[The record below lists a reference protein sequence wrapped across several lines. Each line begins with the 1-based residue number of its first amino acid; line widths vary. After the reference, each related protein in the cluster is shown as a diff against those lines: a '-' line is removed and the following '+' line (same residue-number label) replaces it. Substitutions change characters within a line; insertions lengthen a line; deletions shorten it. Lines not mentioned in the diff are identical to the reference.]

1 MPTPEKKI
9 LRIGIIH
16 NNRIIEE
23 RLFRK
28 PERVTIGQSPENTF
42 VYPLPSFPRA
52 YELFSYRD
60 GVYTFVFP
68 KGLTGK
74 VSSAE
79 DIFDLEELVQ
89 SGKAKAAGEFFRFTM
104 NDETRGKILLGDLT
118 LLFQFVTPPPP
129 VPKLQLPAA
138 AQQSWIRSLDMQ
150 YAVFLLISFLLIAG
164 PMGYMQVW
172 YETKGKYLVS
182 MGKKSR
188 LFQELEAEVEF
199 RTKKEKKEE
208 VVAVAKDEGPKEEEK
223 PVEEAPKE
231 APKKAEKG
239 DASRQA
245 GMKKGDAGESKEARY
260 KKNVENVKKNTLI
273 KFLVGGEGGGDGGPA
288 ASGVAAD
295 KIGEAWD
302 FKGGAQVAQEGD
314 VGQFIGQPKVAG
326 AGGAGG
332 YAKVGGK
339 YTKQKIAVGEVEAAA
354 ARPEMKINLKIGG
367 ELGDKLGTGDIDK
380 GSVSAVF
387 KRRQGAIRHCYEKR
401 LKVNQELSGKIRV
414 MFTIGPAGRV
424 TTIVIKDNSSGD
436 TELGQCISDRIKEW
450 PFPRPSGGSVTFVHT
465 IVLTKG

>member
-1 MPTPEKKI
+1 MATPERKI

-28 PERVTIGQSPENTF
+28 PERITIGQSPENTF
-42 VYPLPSFPRA
+42 VYPLPSFPRS
-52 YELFSYRD
+52 YELFAFKD
-60 GVYTFVFP
+60 GAYTFVFP
-68 KGLTGK
+68 KGLEGK
-74 VSSAE
+74 VSSGE
-79 DIFDLEELVQ
+79 DIFDLDELVQ
-89 SGKAKAAGEFFRFTM
+89 GGKAKAAGEFFRLGL
-104 NDETRGKILLGDLT
+104 NEETRGKILLGDLT

-138 AQQSWIRSLDMQ
+138 AQVSWIRSIDMQ
-150 YAVFLLISFLLIAG
+150 YAVFLLISFLVIAG
-164 PMGYMQVW
+164 PMTYMQVW

-182 MGKKSR
+182 MGKKSK
-188 LFQELEAEVEF
+188 LFQDLEAEVEF
-199 RTKKEKKEE
+199 RQKKEKKEE
-208 VVAVAKDEGPKEEEK
+208 VVEVAKNEGPAEEVKEEK
-223 PVEEAPKE
+223 PVEEAPK
-231 APKKAEKG
+231 AKPAEKPS
-239 DASRQA
+239 AS
-245 GMKKGDAGESKEARY
+245 GKGSKGGEVEDKEKRY

-273 KFLVGGEGGGDGGPA
+273 KFLVGGEGGGEGGPV

-295 KIGEAWD
+295 KIGDAWD

-314 VGQFIGQPKVAG
+314 VGEFIGQPKG
-326 AGGAGG
+326 SGTGGSVYQKGSEK
-332 YAKVGGK
+332 YSGK
-339 YTKQKIAVGEVEAAA
+339 KAIATGEVEAPA
-354 ARPEMKINLKIGG
+354 AREGVKLNLKIGG
-367 ELGDKLGTGDIDK
+367 DLGDAFGAGAVDK

-387 KRRQGAIRHCYEKR
+387 KRRAGAIRHCYEKR

-436 TELGQCISDRIKEW
+436 AELAACISDRIKEW

>member
-1 MPTPEKKI
+1 
-9 LRIGIIH
+9 
-16 NNRIIEE
+16 
-23 RLFRK
+23 
-28 PERVTIGQSPENTF
+28 V
-42 VYPLPSFPRA
+42 
-52 YELFSYRD
+52 
-60 GVYTFVFP
+60 
-68 KGLTGK
+68 
-74 VSSAE
+74 
-79 DIFDLEELVQ
+79 
-89 SGKAKAAGEFFRFTM
+89 AGEFFRFPL
-104 NDETRGKILLGDLT
+104 NDDTRGKILLGDLT
-118 LLFQFVTPPPP
+118 VLFQFVTAPPP

-138 AQQSWIRSLDMQ
+138 AQVSWIRSIDMQ

-164 PMGYMQVW
+164 PMTYTQIW
-172 YETKGKYLVS
+172 YETRGKYLVS
-182 MGKKSR
+182 TGKKSR

-199 RTKKEKKEE
+199 RAKKEKKEE
-208 VVAVAKDEGPKEEEK
+208 VAAVTPDEGPKEDAP

-231 APKKAEKG
+231 APKAKAADKG
-239 DASRQA
+239 EARQA

-288 ASGVAAD
+288 ASGVAAE
-295 KIGEAWD
+295 KIGDAWD

-314 VGQFIGQPKVAG
+314 VGQFIGQPKV
-326 AGGAGG
+326 GGPGGEGG

-339 YTKQKIAVGEVEAAA
+339 YTKKAITVGEVEAPA
-354 ARPEMKINLKIGG
+354 ARAEMKINLKIGG

-436 TELGQCISDRIKEW
+436 AELGQCISDRIKEW
-450 PFPRPSGGSVTFVHT
+450 PFPKPSGGSVTFVHT